1 MNNDEIYRLIN
12 GDNLDD
18 NTNSNM
24 LTTFIVKCDGNS
36 FKILSKCKEV
46 LKIVLEHNENLQL
59 PLDEWRKLLPEWFIK
74 KCSKELTKEE
84 IDEYIK
90 LPIEERDKIAE
101 GSGWCLSDWLYWFE
115 PDQRE
120 WYWWSSKIV
129 DNTTIK
135 LVVAV
140 EGWPFPWGALEW
152 LCIACGAIDI
162 EEQ

>member
-12 GDNLDD
+12 NNLDD
-18 NTNSNM
+18 NTNGNM
-24 LTTFIVKCDGNS
+24 LITFIVKCDENS
-36 FKILSKCKEV
+36 FEILSKCKEV
-46 LKIVLEHNENLQL
+46 LKIVLEHNENLEL

-74 KCSKELTKEE
+74 KCSKERTKEE
-84 IDEYIK
+84 IDEYAK

-101 GSGWCLSDWLYWFE
+101 TSGWRLSDWLYWFE
-115 PDQRE
+115 PDQRQ

-129 DNTTIK
+129 DSNTIK
-135 LVVAV
+135 IVVAI